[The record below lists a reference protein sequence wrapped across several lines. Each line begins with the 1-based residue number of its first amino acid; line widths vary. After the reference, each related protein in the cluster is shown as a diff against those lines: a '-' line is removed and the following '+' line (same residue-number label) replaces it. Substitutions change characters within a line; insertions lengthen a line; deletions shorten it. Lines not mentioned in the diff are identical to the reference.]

1 MMSSAELAVSFEF
14 FPPKTKGMAEEFP
27 RIIQR
32 VAALKPE
39 FVSVTYGAG
48 GSTKERTRET
58 VVSIQSN
65 SGLACAAHLTCVGSS
80 RREVDETARSYWKSG
95 IRHIVALRGDAP
107 GYPND
112 AMLEADRYVN
122 AADLVA
128 GLKKYQ
134 DFEISVAGYPET
146 HPESLSEEA
155 DLDYLKRKVDS
166 GADRVITQY
175 FFDTDVYW
183 RFLDRVRGAG
193 IDVPIVPGIMPVTNF
208 QQIVKFS
215 AACGTTI
222 PDWLARLFQG
232 LEGDSAT
239 RKAVA
244 INVAVDQ
251 CRALRTNGV
260 NTFHFYTL
268 NRADVIFA
276 ICHLLGVRTVKSP
289 YNKEN

>member
-1 MMSSAELAVSFEF
+1 M
-14 FPPKTKGMAEEFP
+14 
-27 RIIQR
+27 
-32 VAALKPE
+32 
-39 FVSVTYGAG
+39 
-48 GSTKERTRET
+48 
-58 VVSIQSN
+58 
-65 SGLACAAHLTCVGSS
+65 
-80 RREVDETARSYWKSG
+80 
-95 IRHIVALRGDAP
+95 
-107 GYPND
+107 
-112 AMLEADRYVN
+112 
-122 AADLVA
+122 
-128 GLKKYQ
+128 
-134 DFEISVAGYPET
+134 
-146 HPESLSEEA
+146 
-155 DLDYLKRKVDS
+155 
-166 GADRVITQY
+166 
-175 FFDTDVYW
+175 
-183 RFLDRVRGAG
+183 
-193 IDVPIVPGIMPVTNF
+193 PIVPGIMPVTNF

-215 AACGTTI
+215 AACGPTI